1 MPRKDIFGPKG
12 DPAKRAR
19 RKPLPVANSDLT
31 IIPDPGYVLF

>member
-19 RKPLPVANSDLT
+19 LKPLPVANPDLT
-31 IIPDPGYVLF
+31 IVPDPDYVPF